1 MTVYLYGLIEAPA
14 PNLSLE
20 LADLPGLQGP
30 LQVHDIGAWGLVYSD
45 HDSAEI
51 LPKRRLLLTHTRVLE
66 EMLRFGTV
74 LPARFGLV
82 SDTVEKVEG
91 LILGKSATIKQEF
104 ARVHGCFELGIRV
117 NYPRKPALD
126 ATLAQDPALAR
137 EREKLSHRGAE
148 AHFAMAEFGGKLAD
162 KLDRRRGAAQAQLLQ
177 ALVPLCR
184 SHVLRAP
191 EEDTEVLRAEFLIP
205 APTQADFIAA
215 VEQACHALTFAPGAE
230 PAIQVIG
237 PVPMYNFV
245 RLSLA
250 LDPQEE
256 AA

>member
-1 MTVYLYGLIEAPA
+1 MIYLYGLIETPPPTLA
-14 PNLSLE
+14 
-20 LADLPGLQGP
+20 ADLSGVPGLQGP
-30 LQVHDIGAWGLVYSD
+30 LQVHRIGPWGLVFSD
-45 HDSAEI
+45 HDTAEI
-51 LPKRRLLLTHTRVLE
+51 LPKRRLLLTHTRALE
-66 EMLRFGTV
+66 ELLRFGTV

-82 SDTVEKVEG
+82 SETVAKVEG
-91 LILGKSATIKQEF
+91 LILAKSGTIRQEF
-104 ARVHGCFELGIRV
+104 ARVQDCFELGIRV
-117 NYPRKPALD
+117 NYARTHALA
-126 ATLAQDPALAR
+126 ATLSQDPGLLR
-137 EREKLSHRGAE
+137 ERDKLSRMGPE

-162 KLDRRRGAAQAQLLQ
+162 RLDRRRGAAQAHLLQ

-205 APTQADFIAA
+205 ARSQADFISA
-215 VEQACHALTFAPGAE
+215 VAQACQKLTFAPGAE

-250 LDPQEE
+250 LEPQDE